1 MTNIHNYADFT
12 WKVSKILKGS
22 GLAPKNGIWLT
33 IKVKNLGS
41 LSKLVPVNLTI
52 DQYEYYAKLLRVQ
65 LHNDSGLPISK
76 APKFIRDAVESENK
90 KISFWAK
97 ITNFIKNLFK

>member
-1 MTNIHNYADFT
+1 MTNIHNFSDFT

-33 IKVKNLGS
+33 VKTKNLGTI
-41 LSKLVPVNLTI
+41 SKLVPINLTI

-65 LHNDSGLPISK
+65 MHNDSGLPISK
-76 APKFIRDAVESENK
+76 APKFIRDAVKAESNLWR
-90 KISFWAK
+90 KI
-97 ITNFIKNLFK
+97 INFIKNLFK

>member
-1 MTNIHNYADFT
+1 MSNIHNYADFT

-52 DQYEYYAKLLRVQ
+52 QEYEYYAKLLRVQ

-76 APKFIRDAVESENK
+76 APKFIRDAVETENK